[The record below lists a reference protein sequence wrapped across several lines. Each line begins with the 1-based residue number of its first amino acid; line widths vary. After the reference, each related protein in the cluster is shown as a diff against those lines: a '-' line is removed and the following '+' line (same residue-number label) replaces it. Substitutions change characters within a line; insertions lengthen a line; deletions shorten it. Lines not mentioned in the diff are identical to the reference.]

1 MEAPAK
7 RPLEAPAGPEKPPK
21 KFKASRPA
29 VPRSTTERNEKW
41 DAVVLPL
48 GPDSIVGGPKMAK
61 LFGIAANHYYNAVSI
76 GFLDGVAKMNVPD
89 PWKSM
94 DELLAFT
101 NREFATSQ
109 MPHNVRFEAIII
121 LAKYYN
127 KHYLVERYLV
137 ARYKAMAEEN
147 RALKE
152 TNRELNEE
160 LKELL

>member
-7 RPLEAPAGPEKPPK
+7 RPLEAGPEKPAK
-21 KFKASRPA
+21 KSKASHIV
-29 VPRSTTERNEKW
+29 VPRSTERNPKW
-41 DAVVLPL
+41 DAVVLRL
-48 GPDSIVGGPKMAK
+48 EPDSIVGGRKMAG
-61 LFGIAANHYYNAVSI
+61 LFGIAANHYYNAVSV

-94 DELLAFT
+94 DELLAVT

-109 MPHNVRFEAIII
+109 LPHNVRFEAIII